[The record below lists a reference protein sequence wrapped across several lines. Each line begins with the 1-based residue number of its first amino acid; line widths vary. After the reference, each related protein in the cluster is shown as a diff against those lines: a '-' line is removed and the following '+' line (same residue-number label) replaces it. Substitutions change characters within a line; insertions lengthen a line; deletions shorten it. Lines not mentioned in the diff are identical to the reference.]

1 MINHLY
7 KIKFYKSSLE
17 LNGEY
22 DRLSDYEKD
31 IVSDLNTESF
41 FDYEDDLDNYI
52 CYVITTPLELDKY
65 DKILKN
71 NLIEHEYI
79 DLSNPVLN
87 NEINLDYLEN
97 KIDNNNYFKYD
108 FFMDDLDTWIYNNL
122 EINIVLDRIN
132 EVGIESLKDVEK
144 KFLKNYNN
152 E

>member
-17 LNGEY
+17 LNDEY
-22 DRLSDYEKD
+22 ERLSDYEKD

-41 FDYEDDLDNYI
+41 FDYEDELDNYI

-108 FFMDDLDTWIYNNL
+108 FFMDDLDTWIYSNL

-132 EVGIESLKDVEK
+132 EVGMESLKDVEK
-144 KFLKNYNN
+144 KFLKNYN

>member
-132 EVGIESLKDVEK
+132 EVGMESLKDVEK